1 MLTWSDLGIQD
12 EDLAREIMIVARDI
26 APCLATLEPPDENAL
41 NALAVLRRVASEITS
56 RGSRSVKAQRIGSAS
71 VDYTDVAS
79 AFAGQPTRALR
90 ALCAAS
96 VPAALPR
103 GSFPA
108 DRPIS
113 RLWPEKRS

>member
-1 MLTWSDLGIQD
+1 MLTWSDLGIPD
-12 EDLAREIMIVARDI
+12 EDLAREVMLIAHDI
-26 APCLATLEPPDENAL
+26 APCLATLTPTDEAAL
-41 NALAVLRRVASEITS
+41 DALAVLRRVASEITS
-56 RGSRSVKAQRIGSAS
+56 RGSRAVKAQRIGPAS
-71 VDYTDVAS
+71 VDYTEVAS

-113 RLWPEKRS
+113 RIWPEKRS